1 MVVWWFVFLV
11 DYAYPWERE
20 REQSVKMTFRFW
32 LFIKLHPVFGLF
44 VHEMNK
50 SGKLLLETGQTEQS
64 GFVGSDGSQWHRRL
78 R

>member
-1 MVVWWFVFLV
+1 MVVCVFGRLCLSMG
-11 DYAYPWERE
+11 ERE

-64 GFVGSDGSQWHRRL
+64 DFIGSDGSQWHRRL